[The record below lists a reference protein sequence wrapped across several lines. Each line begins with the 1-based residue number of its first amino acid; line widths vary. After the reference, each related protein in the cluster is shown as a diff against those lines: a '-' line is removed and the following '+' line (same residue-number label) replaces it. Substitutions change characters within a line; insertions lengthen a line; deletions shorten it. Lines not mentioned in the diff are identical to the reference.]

1 MKTKC
6 TRYAKQLSLKLMQE
20 DAFLTNMKKYYLM
33 AIDKDNSNAMCNLGN
48 YYKDINDYEL
58 MRKYYLM
65 AIEKE
70 NINAMYSLGLWYKEQ
85 EDDFNIKE
93 DYEGNIWIGTNAGL
107 TKLDPITNNTT
118 FYYKQKGLPNDFI
131 YSILISRNNNIW
143 VSTNFGL
150 SVLNTKTNTFK
161 NYTVNDGLQNNEFNG
176 KAGYEDETGNFYF
189 GGISGTNIFDPDN
202 IIENPFIPETYIE
215 SVELFNKPLLENVLF
230 KDDLEFK
237 SNQNVLTFNF
247 SAINYLNPEK
257 CNYTYIM
264 EGFDSD
270 WRPITKNRSA
280 TYTNLDPGKYIFKVK
295 ASNDL
300 GIWNEVPKAL
310 SITIIPPWYNTQS
323 FKIAFILLLAFQ
335 LYKFVLYQSL
345 FLNGL

>member
-1 MKTKC
+1 M
-6 TRYAKQLSLKLMQE
+6 
-20 DAFLTNMKKYYLM
+20 
-33 AIDKDNSNAMCNLGN
+33 
-48 YYKDINDYEL
+48 
-58 MRKYYLM
+58 
-65 AIEKE
+65 
-70 NINAMYSLGLWYKEQ
+70 
-85 EDDFNIKE
+85 
-93 DYEGNIWIGTNAGL
+93 
-107 TKLDPITNNTT
+107 
-118 FYYKQKGLPNDFI
+118 
-131 YSILISRNNNIW
+131 
-143 VSTNFGL
+143 
-150 SVLNTKTNTFK
+150 
-161 NYTVNDGLQNNEFNG
+161 QNNEFNG

-264 EGFDSD
+264 EGFDSE

-295 ASNDL
+295 ASNDV

-323 FKIAFILLLAFQ
+323 FKIAFILF
-335 LYKFVLYQSL
+335 
-345 FLNGL
+345 FLNVVIMLIIGKIKPREEAFVQEYTKQVDITPWKYTKQAGIAICVIVIGVYIYFA